1 MLVKIVNDE
10 SFISKR
16 WLDFLL
22 IMTVIPKIEIWEH
35 SLSVVKLIWLSK
47 EISIVSL
54 ETGSWWYLGSP
65 RHLESEI
72 K

>member
-1 MLVKIVNDE
+1 MKIVNDE
-10 SFISKR
+10 SFISKC

-35 SLSVVKLIWLSK
+35 SLSVFKLIWLNK

-54 ETGSWWYLGSP
+54 ETGSWW
-65 RHLESEI
+65 
-72 K
+72 